1 MVDSPCETSKDTS
14 TQNSSDPN
22 PPAHLPNG
30 NEDID
35 DQQTD
40 AYSDEETI
48 QDINIESQILVVND
62 EIIKTSNDTV
72 VPPTDSTN
80 NLDKTD
86 TQNEVTRRS
95 VTLKL
100 QPLSDIDIDIW
111 SNNVGTYLTFKVDV
125 TTPKQKNN
133 ITPGKSLRGHKEV
146 DYTPMLTSDLD
157 SEPETGK
164 KKPKNYRPSS
174 ER

>member
-1 MVDSPCETSKDTS
+1 M
-14 TQNSSDPN
+14 
-22 PPAHLPNG
+22 
-30 NEDID
+30 
-35 DQQTD
+35 
-40 AYSDEETI
+40 Y
-48 QDINIESQILVVND
+48 
-62 EIIKTSNDTV
+62 
-72 VPPTDSTN
+72 
-80 NLDKTD
+80 

-125 TTPKQKNN
+125 TTPKQENN
-133 ITPGKSLRGHKEV
+133 ITLGKSLRGHKEV